1 MKASEKQLLSAIP
14 FLPNKNQAMLLQ
26 VITTRDFFTFT
37 DFLVSSGISHANILI
52 NMARAIG
59 GIAAF
64 FYISKR
70 IYEQL
75 IADNPVYI
83 LPLLRPFALLLV
95 ITFWGP
101 FVNLLM
107 VPTKGLTNLSEA
119 VYADKKHIVKEKLD
133 EKQQAILETDL
144 PIFYENEEKE
154 SQLWDKGINLL
165 LTTYNIVTGRAI
177 QNQINF
183 YIMDA
188 IRQLFETIFEVLVYL
203 IAFLRTVFCVLLVIF
218 GPLVFALSIFDG
230 FQDNYLQWIA
240 RFINVNL
247 YLPIALLILSLVQE
261 ILIYVLDIEIAQI
274 QALPI
279 YQPQLFY
286 VSNLIVPICGIIG
299 MALVPKIASWIVQA
313 SGTNSGSGRLIRT
326 AAVMAATRGAM
337 K

>member
-1 MKASEKQLLSAIP
+1 MI
-14 FLPNKNQAMLLQ
+14 LQ
-26 VITTRDFFTFT
+26 VLSTNDFFSFT
-37 DFLVSSGISHANILI
+37 DILVSSGVNHARILVD
-52 NMARAIG
+52 MARAIG

-75 IADNPVYI
+75 IADNPVSI
-83 LPLLRPFALLLV
+83 LPLLRPFALVLV

-101 FVNLLM
+101 FVNLLL
-107 VPTKGLTNLSEA
+107 VPTKGLTKLSEA
-119 VYADKKHIVKEKLD
+119 VYADKKHIVKQRLD
-133 EKQQAILETDL
+133 EKHDAILAADL
-144 PIFYENEEKE
+144 PVFFENEEKE
-154 SQLWDKGINLL
+154 AALWDKGINLL
-165 LTTYNIVTGRAI
+165 LTSYNIITGRAI

-188 IRQLFETIFEVLVYL
+188 LRQILESFFEVLVYL

-218 GPLVFALSIFDG
+218 GPLVFAISIFDG

-240 RFINVNL
+240 RFVNVNL

-261 ILIYVLDIEIAQI
+261 ILIYVLELEIALI
-274 QALPI
+274 NSMPVYLP
-279 YQPQLFY
+279 QQFY

-299 MALVPKIASWIVQA
+299 IAMVPKIASWIVQA
-313 SGTNSGSGRLIRT
+313 SGTNSGGGRLVRT
-326 AAVMAATRGAM
+326 AAVMAITKGAM

>member
-1 MKASEKQLLSAIP
+1 
-14 FLPNKNQAMLLQ
+14 MLLQ
-26 VITTRDFFTFT
+26 VITTDSFFTFT
-37 DFLVSSGISHANILI
+37 DFLITSGISHARILVD
-52 NMARAIG
+52 MARAIG

-119 VYADKKHIVKEKLD
+119 VYADKKHIVKQKLE
-133 EKQQAILETDL
+133 EKQHAILATDL

-154 SQLWDKGINLL
+154 AQLWDKGINLL

-188 IRQLFETIFEVLVYL
+188 LRQVFETIFEVLVYL
-203 IAFLRTVFCVLLVIF
+203 VAFLRTVFCILLVIF

-247 YLPIALLILSLVQE
+247 YLPIALLVLSLVQE
-261 ILIYVLDIEIAQI
+261 ILIFVLDTEIAQI
-274 QALPI
+274 NAMPV

-286 VSNLIVPICGIIG
+286 VSNLVVPVCGIIG
-299 MALVPKIASWIVQA
+299 MALVPKIASWIIQA
-313 SGTNSGSGRLIRT
+313 SGTNTGGSRMVRT

>member
-1 MKASEKQLLSAIP
+1 
-14 FLPNKNQAMLLQ
+14 MLLQ
-26 VITTRDFFTFT
+26 IISTDNFFSFT
-37 DFLVSSGISHANILI
+37 DFLVDSGVGHARILVD
-52 NMARAIG
+52 MARAIG

-75 IADNPVYI
+75 IADNPVSI
-83 LPLLRPFALLLV
+83 LPLLRPFALVLV

-101 FVNLLM
+101 FVNLLL
-107 VPTKGLTNLSEA
+107 VPTKGLTKLSES
-119 VYADKKHIVKEKLD
+119 VYADKKHIVKQRLED
-133 EKQQAILETDL
+133 KQQAILAADL
-144 PIFYENEEKE
+144 PVFYENEEKE
-154 SQLWDKGINLL
+154 AALWDKGINLL
-165 LTTYNIVTGRAI
+165 LTSYNIITGRAI

-188 IRQLFETIFEVLVYL
+188 LRQILESFFEVLVYL

-218 GPLVFALSIFDG
+218 GPLVFAISIFDG

-240 RFINVNL
+240 RFVNVNL
-247 YLPIALLILSLVQE
+247 YLPIALLILSIVQE
-261 ILIYVLDIEIAQI
+261 ILIYVLELEIAQI
-274 QALPI
+274 NAMPVYLP
-279 YQPQLFY
+279 QQFY

-313 SGTNSGSGRLIRT
+313 SGTNSGGGRLVRT
-326 AAVMAATRGAM
+326 AAVMAVTKGAM

>member
-1 MKASEKQLLSAIP
+1 
-14 FLPNKNQAMLLQ
+14 MLLQ
-26 VITTRDFFTFT
+26 VITTDSFFTFT
-37 DFLVSSGISHANILI
+37 DFLITSGISHANILI

-119 VYADKKHIVKEKLD
+119 VYADKKHIVKQKLD
-133 EKQQAILETDL
+133 EKQQAILTTDL

-154 SQLWDKGINLL
+154 AQLWDKGINLL
-165 LTTYNIVTGRAI
+165 LTTYNIVSGRAI

-203 IAFLRTVFCVLLVIF
+203 IAFLRTVFCILLVIF

-247 YLPIALLILSLVQE
+247 YLPIALLVLSLVQE
-261 ILIYVLDIEIAQI
+261 ILIFVLDTEIAQI
-274 QALPI
+274 NALPV

-286 VSNLIVPICGIIG
+286 VSSLIVPVCGIIG

-313 SGTNSGSGRLIRT
+313 SGTNTGGSRMVRT
-326 AAVMAATRGAM
+326 AAVMAATKGAM
-337 K
+337 R

>member
-1 MKASEKQLLSAIP
+1 
-14 FLPNKNQAMLLQ
+14 MLLQ
-26 VITTRDFFTFT
+26 VITTDSFFTFT
-37 DFLVSSGISHANILI
+37 DFLITSGISHANILI

-101 FVNLLM
+101 FINLLM

-119 VYADKKHIVKEKLD
+119 VYADKKHIVKQKLD
-133 EKQQAILETDL
+133 EKRQAILTTDL

-154 SQLWDKGINLL
+154 AQLWDKGINLL
-165 LTTYNIVTGRAI
+165 LTTYNIVSGRAI

-203 IAFLRTVFCVLLVIF
+203 IAFLRTVFCILLVIF

-247 YLPIALLILSLVQE
+247 YLPIALLVLSLVQE
-261 ILIYVLDIEIAQI
+261 ILIFVLDTEIAQI
-274 QALPI
+274 NALPV

-286 VSNLIVPICGIIG
+286 VSSLIVPVCGIIG

-313 SGTNSGSGRLIRT
+313 SGTNTGGGRMVRT
-326 AAVMAATRGAM
+326 AAVMAATKGAM